1 MILKVSRFSRKNKIE
16 PWVSYVQFAEG
27 TSKQLATRLLGNKSN
42 GISIKRATLEQVDF
56 YDVPMTKRLKRYD
69 VEAGQVVCS

>member
-1 MILKVSRFSRKNKIE
+1 MILKVSRFSRKNKIK
-16 PWVSYVQFAEG
+16 PQVSYVQFAEG

-56 YDVPMTKRLKRYD
+56 DAVPMTKRLKRYD
-69 VEAGQVVCS
+69 VEAGQVVCV